1 VDVTSRVGGDA
12 VEETLHRRHSIV
24 RCLFLLVSLVLLQ
37 AAPAW
42 AIYYDT
48 IVMNNGDRITCEVQ
62 VLTSGQLQVKTDDLG
77 TLTIN
82 WDRVVSI
89 ETSDPLDVTTGDG
102 RSFLGRLGAAPD
114 GRIRV
119 LRDDGTELLTLTFQ
133 EIVGLARIR
142 ASFFK
147 KIDGSFDIGASYTQ
161 SSGVA
166 QQTFSFDAR
175 YRQPRF
181 EANLYAYVSATT
193 QPDEPDSQRSV
204 LSFGYTR
211 YRQNELIVSPLGIL
225 ESNPDLGFDLRATA
239 ALTVGRYLV
248 RTNNGWV
255 RFGGGGAIGRERSV
269 EGETR
274 TNVDGLGLLNA
285 SLFKYRYPKTNVD
298 STVMAFPSLKGDGR
312 FRLEANVKFRRE
324 LFKDVNFSVSAY
336 DSYDNKPQSETASTN
351 DVGYT
356 LSFGWSF

>member
-1 VDVTSRVGGDA
+1 MM
-12 VEETLHRRHSIV
+12 RR
-24 RCLFLLVSLVLLQ
+24 LFFLVSLTLLAFLR

-48 IVMNNGDRITCEVQ
+48 VVMNNGDRITCEVQ
-62 VLTSGQLQVKTDDLG
+62 VLGRGQLQVKTDDLG

-82 WDRVVSI
+82 WDRVVAI

-102 RSFLGRLGAAPD
+102 RGFLGRLSAAP
-114 GRIRV
+114 GGGITV
-119 LRDDGTELLTLTFQ
+119 LRADNTVLITLTF
-133 EIVGLARIR
+133 EEVVGLARIR
-142 ASFFK
+142 AKFFQ
-147 KIDGSFDIGASYTQ
+147 KIDGSLDIGASYTQ

-166 QQTFSFDAR
+166 QQTFSFGAR

-181 EANLYAYVSATT
+181 EANLDAYVSVTT
-193 QPDEPDSQRSV
+193 QPDEPDSQRSS

-211 YRQNELIVSPLGIL
+211 YRPNELIISPLGIL

-239 ALTVGRYLV
+239 ALAVGRYLV
-248 RTNNGWV
+248 RTNNGWI
-255 RFGGGGAIGRERSV
+255 RFGGGGAVGRELSV

-274 TNVDGLGLLNA
+274 TNVDALGLLNGSFFA
-285 SLFKYRYPKTNVD
+285 YRFPKMNVD
-298 STVMAFPSLKGDGR
+298 STVLAFPSIKGDGR
-312 FRLEANVKFRRE
+312 FRLEANVKFKRE
-324 LFKDVNFSVSAY
+324 LFKDVYFSVSAY
-336 DSYDNKPQSETASTN
+336 DSYDNKPQSEEASTN